1 MMPPGRK
8 KQAKI
13 NAAAQAR
20 TAWLEKF
27 KKPADENFDLA
38 VDTNDIPEMISI
50 SSDITDTEGDWD
62 GTVNYCPSS
71 DSEFCWTD
79 TEDSDSDTIDELDG
93 EDLYTSIDAEL
104 ARELEELAKETAYEI
119 IMKSG
124 KEFSNQKWSGCETKL
139 RTGVHIGNASR
150 SHQCYAKAACEK
162 AVTDAML
169 RKL

>member
-1 MMPPGRK
+1 MPPGRK

-79 TEDSDSDTIDELDG
+79 TEDSDSDTSV
-93 EDLYTSIDAEL
+93 TFM
-104 ARELEELAKETAYEI
+104 KTVI
-119 IMKSG
+119 IPLIPSKLTCPLHCSLFQSRPSG
-124 KEFSNQKWSGCETKL
+124 N
-139 RTGVHIGNASR
+139 GNT
-150 SHQCYAKAACEK
+150 E
-162 AVTDAML
+162 
-169 RKL
+169 